1 MKENGDR
8 KKFALNIR
16 NKLIISFLC
25 TLLIPS
31 IVIGLTSYISANDK
45 TEDQIMKMAKK
56 DVSIVGNTISQFMK
70 AQMENIDYLSNEII
84 AGNIVNGEDAKT
96 REVLDNIQN
105 AKEDVVEQTYVGNEN
120 GEFMNSPTSFKNP
133 PDYDPRERPWYQ
145 QAMDQPDKVIITDP
159 YISKS
164 SNEVVVT
171 LAKATADG
179 QGLLQLT

>member
-16 NKLIISFLC
+16 NKLIFSFLC
-25 TLLIPS
+25 ILLIPS
-31 IVIGLTSYISANDK
+31 IVIGLTSYISAKDN

-96 REVLDNIQN
+96 RKVLDNIQN
-105 AKEDVVEQTYVGNEN
+105 AKENVVE
-120 GEFMNSPTSFKNP
+120 
-133 PDYDPRERPWYQ
+133 
-145 QAMDQPDKVIITDP
+145 
-159 YISKS
+159 
-164 SNEVVVT
+164 
-171 LAKATADG
+171 
-179 QGLLQLT
+179 